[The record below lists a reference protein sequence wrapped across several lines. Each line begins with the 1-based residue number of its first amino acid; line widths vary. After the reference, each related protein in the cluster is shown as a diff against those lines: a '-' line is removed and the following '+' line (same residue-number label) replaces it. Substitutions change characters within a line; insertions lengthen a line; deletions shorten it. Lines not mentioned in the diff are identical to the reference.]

1 MTWPNCS
8 FASLTLLLWLC
19 ASAWPALV
27 LIAIR
32 ETGSVTKAMAPALLE
47 QELSRSATRRRKES
61 AVIGRN
67 AKADRDASLE
77 SPDLDIRE
85 MPALAGPATAMGPVA
100 PGPVAAVP
108 VAALPAAALPAEM

>member
-8 FASLTLLLWLC
+8 FASLALLLWLC
-19 ASAWPALV
+19 ASTWPALV

-32 ETGSVTKAMAPALLE
+32 ETEIVTKAMAPALLE
-47 QELSRSATRRRKES
+47 QSHRKES

-77 SPDLDIRE
+77 SPGLDIRE
-85 MPALAGPATAMGPVA
+85 TLALAGPATATA
-100 PGPVAAVP
+100 PGA
-108 VAALPAAALPAEM
+108 VAALPTEM